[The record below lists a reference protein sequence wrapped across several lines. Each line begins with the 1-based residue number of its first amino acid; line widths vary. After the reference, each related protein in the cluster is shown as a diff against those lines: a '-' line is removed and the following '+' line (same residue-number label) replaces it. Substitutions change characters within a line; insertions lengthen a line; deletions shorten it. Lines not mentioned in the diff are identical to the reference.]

1 MPWAIN
7 VVLILAIASSPFEWY
22 AATRI
27 AASITTLTSWRPR
40 RTRCA
45 TAAVIFYP
53 LSYPL
58 VTTLSYLL
66 GAPKVYQ
73 QRSLLV
79 DALLTYPF
87 WIGVVFAVQLSFALL
102 LLDAGRLVLY
112 PAYRKHRDRWLASQA
127 GLTLL
132 LTGAIAIYCGLRIY
146 TDTCRV
152 QVRHAAF
159 QVAGL
164 PAELDGLKIAQIS
177 DVHVDIRTNGG
188 KLDRYIQAVNAQS
201 PDLIIF
207 CGDLVSSGTAY
218 IDQAATALGRLR
230 AKYGVFACLGD
241 HDYFSDPEM
250 VASRLELNGI
260 TVLRDEYRL
269 VKTDGGEIS
278 LTGVTNVYRKPA
290 SPGAVLALAEKRPHR
305 GLDIFYTH
313 QPSNWIVESAAAAGY
328 NLFLAGHTH
337 GGQIAFPLPG
347 FILTGSSFETHY
359 VTGGFKQGDTWIN
372 ICNGLGL
379 TLAPIRYRAPAELT
393 IIEVRREARSKD

>member
-1 MPWAIN
+1 
-7 VVLILAIASSPFEWY
+7 V
-22 AATRI
+22 
-27 AASITTLTSWRPR
+27 
-40 RTRCA
+40 
-45 TAAVIFYP
+45 VIFYP

-58 VTTLSYLL
+58 VTMVSYLVR
-66 GAPKVYQ
+66 APSVYQ

-87 WIGVVFAVQLSFALL
+87 WIGVVFAVQLSLVLL
-102 LLDAGRLVLY
+102 ALDAGRLVLY
-112 PAYRKHRDRWLASQA
+112 PAYRKRKDKWRSAHA

-132 LTGAIAIYCGLRIY
+132 LTCAIAIYCGLRIY
-146 TDTCRV
+146 TDTQRV
-152 QVRHAAF
+152 RTRHATF

-164 PAELDGLKIAQIS
+164 PPELDGFKIAQIS
-177 DVHVDIRTNGG
+177 DVHVDIRTNGP
-188 KLDRYIQAVNAQS
+188 KLDRYIQAVNAES

-218 IDQAATALGRLR
+218 IDQAATALGRLK

-260 TVLRDEYRL
+260 TVLRDESRI

-278 LTGVTNVYRKPA
+278 LTGVTNVYRKRA
-290 SPGAVLALAEKRPHR
+290 NAGAFLALVQKRPHR

-347 FILTGSSFETHY
+347 FILTGSSFETRY
-359 VTGGFKQGDTWIN
+359 VTGVFMEGNTWIN
-372 ICNGLGL
+372 ICNGLGM
-379 TLAPIRYRAPAELT
+379 TLAPIRYQAPAELT
-393 IIEVRREARSKD
+393 VIEVRKQD

>member
-1 MPWAIN
+1 MPWALNIL
-7 VVLILAIASSPFEWY
+7 LILAIASSPFQWY
-22 AATRI
+22 AARRI
-27 AASITTLTSWRPR
+27 STSITRLTSWRPR
-40 RTRCA
+40 RTKLA
-45 TAAVIFYP
+45 TAAVVFYP

-58 VTTLSYLL
+58 VATVSYLL
-66 GAPKVYQ
+66 GAPAVYQ

-87 WIGVVFAVQLSFALL
+87 WIGVVFAVQLSLALL
-102 LLDAGRLVLY
+102 VFDAGRLVLY
-112 PAYRKHRDRWLASQA
+112 PAYRRRKDKWRKAQA

-132 LTGAIAIYCGLRIY
+132 LTGAIAIYCGIRIY
-146 TDTCRV
+146 TDTLGVRI
-152 QVRHAAF
+152 RHATF
-159 QVAGL
+159 PVDGL
-164 PAELDGLKIAQIS
+164 PAELEGLKIAQIS
-177 DVHVDIRTNGG
+177 DVHADIRTGG
-188 KLDRYIQAVNAQS
+188 AKLDRYIQAVNDQS

-218 IDQAATALGRLR
+218 IDRAAAALGRLK

-260 TVLRDEYRL
+260 TVLRDESRI
-269 VKTDGGEIS
+269 VNAGGAEVS

-290 SPGAVLALAEKRPHR
+290 SPGAVLALGQRRPHR

-313 QPSNWIVESAAAAGY
+313 QPSNWIVESAAAAQY

-337 GGQIAFPLPG
+337 GGQVAFPLPG
-347 FILTGSSFETHY
+347 FILTGSSFETRY
-359 VTGGFKQGDTWIN
+359 VTGVFREGNTWIN

-379 TLAPIRYRAPAELT
+379 TLAPIRYQAPAELT
-393 IIEVRREARSKD
+393 IIEVKRKD